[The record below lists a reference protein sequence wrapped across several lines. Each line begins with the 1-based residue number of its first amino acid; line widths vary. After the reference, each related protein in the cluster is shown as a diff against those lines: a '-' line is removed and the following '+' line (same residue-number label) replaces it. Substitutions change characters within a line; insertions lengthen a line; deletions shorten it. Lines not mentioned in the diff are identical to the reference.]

1 MSLFRR
7 QEKST
12 DESVEAAP
20 VEAAP
25 VEAAPVEAAPV
36 EAAPVEATPV
46 EVTPGGP
53 ATPDEVTDAVPTA
66 GAGPAASPDEEPAD
80 EGADGG
86 ASAPVVAGV
95 PHDRSAGPF
104 DESEVEAED
113 DRLPLGGLRLAGRN
127 GMELRFE
134 VEEATQRV
142 IAVSVGL
149 NGSTVQLQAFAA
161 PRTAGVWDEIRPEI
175 AAAVAA
181 QGGTAEEVLGTFGTE
196 LLCRL
201 PVRTEDGRTAH
212 QPTRFAGVDG
222 PRWFLRAVFS
232 GHAAH
237 DPAAAA
243 DLEGVVRDVV
253 VVRGVEAMAPRELI
267 TLALPPTADQQAAA
281 AAAAEPAPA
290 TAKDLKPFERG
301 PEITEVR

>member
-7 QEKST
+7 QKKT
-12 DESVEAAP
+12 DEAVE
-20 VEAAP
+20 VETSGTP
-25 VEAAPVEAAPV
+25 LTEEGVPGETTS
-36 EAAPVEATPV
+36 EAT
-46 EVTPGGP
+46 TSG
-53 ATPDEVTDAVPTA
+53 DAVSEDATV
-66 GAGPAASPDEEPAD
+66 AA
-80 EGADGG
+80 
-86 ASAPVVAGV
+86 V

-104 DESEVEAED
+104 DESEVEGED
-113 DRLPLGGLRLAGRN
+113 GRLVLGGLRLAGRN

-149 NGSTVQLQAFAA
+149 AGSTVQLQVFAA
-161 PRTAGVWDEIRPEI
+161 PRSAGVWDEIRPEI
-175 AAAVAA
+175 ATAVAG
-181 QGGTAEEVLGTFGTE
+181 QGGTAEEVVGAFGTE

-253 VVRGVEAMAPRELI
+253 VVRGSEAMAPRELI
-267 TLALPPTADQQAAA
+267 ALALPPSAEQQAEAAAPAAA
-281 AAAAEPAPA
+281 ATEPV
-290 TAKDLKPFERG
+290 TSDDLKPFERG

>member
-7 QEKST
+7 QKKST
-12 DESVEAAP
+12 DESVGTGAAEVGD
-20 VEAAP
+20 VEVDDAAGTG
-25 VEAAPVEAAPV
+25 A
-36 EAAPVEATPV
+36 EAT
-46 EVTPGGP
+46 TTGDTASGDTASGAAATNP
-53 ATPDEVTDAVPTA
+53 AGSTTTTTT
-66 GAGPAASPDEEPAD
+66 
-80 EGADGG
+80 
-86 ASAPVVAGV
+86 GV
-95 PHDRSAGPF
+95 PFDRSAGPF

-113 DRLPLGGLRLAGRN
+113 TRLVLGGLRLAGRN

-149 NGSTVQLQAFAA
+149 DGSTVQLQAFAA
-161 PRTAGVWDEIRPEI
+161 PRSAGVWDEIRPEI
-175 AAAVAA
+175 ATAVTG
-181 QGGTAEEVLGTFGTE
+181 QGGAADEVAGVFGTE

-212 QPTRFAGVDG
+212 QPTRFAGIDG

-232 GHAAH
+232 GPAAH

-243 DLEGVVRDVV
+243 ELEGVVRDVV
-253 VVRGVEAMAPRELI
+253 VVRGGEAMAPRELI
-267 TLALPPTADQQAAA
+267 ALALPPSPEQQEEAAAEAVAAA
-281 AAAAEPAPA
+281 AAAAPA
-290 TAKDLKPFERG
+290 TSDDLKPFERG